1 MHKLTFKKSPMDKKY
16 LWLLVALLAV
26 IVIITSTRK
35 DSDQLPSASMT
46 SSVSSSPTQS
56 SKPSVTST
64 PQATTPAAILSYN
77 DALKKY
83 GDRRIQFD
91 ALCQAIP
98 NSMSIKT
105 GTAVMFDNR
114 SGDGRWIS
122 LDNKG
127 YYLNGYG
134 FRILT
139 LSHSTLP
146 HTTVIDCGAAQNVG
160 QIFIQK

>member
-1 MHKLTFKKSPMDKKY
+1 MDKKY
-16 LWLLVALLAV
+16 LWLLIAILAV
-26 IVIITSTRK
+26 IVIVTTTRK
-35 DSDQLPSASMT
+35 DSDQMPISSAT
-46 SSVSSSPTQS
+46 
-56 SKPSVTST
+56 PSVTTLPAQTSK
-64 PQATTPAAILSYN
+64 PQATSTPKATTPVTTISYN
-77 DALKKY
+77 EALKKY
-83 GDRRIQFD
+83 GDKRIQFD

-98 NSMSIKT
+98 NNLSVKT
-105 GTAVMFDNR
+105 GTAIMFDNR

-146 HTTVIDCGAAQNVG
+146 HTTLIDCGAAQNVG
-160 QIFIQK
+160 QILIQK